1 MTPLKQEPI
10 ASHGKP
16 LMDRVEDAM
25 LPLINLVFLLLM
37 FFILAGRLTDDPLP
51 ELPQSQGTE
60 GGEQPSVDLIVAG
73 PEQWRIN
80 GDPISSGRLIQR
92 LEVTPGDRPLRIGA
106 TRELSMAS
114 LESLFRR
121 LEEAGYDKVT
131 VLTEP
136 AS

>member
-10 ASHGKP
+10 ASHEKP

-51 ELPQSQGTE
+51 PLPMSQGTE
-60 GGEQPSVDLIVAG
+60 GGEQPSVDLIVTG
-73 PEQWRIN
+73 PDQWRIN
-80 GDPISSGRLIQR
+80 GDPVSADQLTQHLAVS
-92 LEVTPGDRPLRIGA
+92 PGERPLRIGA
-106 TRELSMAS
+106 NRDLSMAS
-114 LESLFRR
+114 LERLFRR
-121 LEEAGYDKVT
+121 LEQAGYETVT